1 MPATKWEVK
10 LKDITWAS
18 GNENPRF
25 RHDQWREVFDKQ
37 LESTPLTIQA
47 ADPLFSLP
55 IGEETVEFTHWLSRD
70 AIWDR
75 FHTLSH
81 FAVLEGQQLL
91 VSLDQG
97 FGLLLDRFSL
107 RHGKDVK
114 RQFDEAIADSDTD
127 KNEHGELPLHGRTYI
142 AWTTAVPGA
151 PLREGG

>member
-1 MPATKWEVK
+1 M
-10 LKDITWAS
+10 
-18 GNENPRF
+18 
-25 RHDQWREVFDKQ
+25 
-37 LESTPLTIQA
+37 TIQT

-55 IGEETVEFTHWLSRD
+55 IGEETIEFTHWLSPD

-75 FHTLSH
+75 FHTLSQ

-91 VSLDQG
+91 VSSEQG
-97 FGLLLDRFSL
+97 IFPSDGFSL

-114 RQFDEAIADSDTD
+114 RQFDEAMAVSDTH
-127 KNEHGELPLHGRTYI
+127 KNEHGEFPVHGRTYI